1 MASISGQAM
10 NFNTEG
16 CLPQYRFET
25 STCSR
30 HVRFLT
36 ESRDMKDFFAT
47 DAATNQG
54 NTITSFFVVVSKQT
68 RQKKNG
74 EP

>member
-1 MASISGQAM
+1 
-10 NFNTEG
+10 
-16 CLPQYRFET
+16 
-25 STCSR
+25 
-30 HVRFLT
+30 
-36 ESRDMKDFFAT
+36 MKDFFAT